1 MDLLTL
7 ARLCGPWVDPAV
19 TVRLIAIESA
29 ARPFVVH
36 DNTAHR
42 SFEARSAQAAAL
54 LARRLLDAHH
64 GVDVGLMQINA
75 NAWLLPARVALA
87 RALEPC
93 TNIRIGTTILSA
105 NYALAQRSA
114 RSPQAALEGAL
125 SLYHRGRLGD
135 QRYVSAVLNGRP
147 VGGAPPLR
155 QTQFLRDRAQQAPL
169 TFTPLRLAKPSGNP
183 AELARP
189 MSGPAVP
196 KPAGVS
202 PAGAAV
208 DPPQHRAGAVRWGE
222 RQNAKSRR

>member
-7 ARLCGPWVDPAV
+7 ARICGPWVDPEI

-29 ARPFVVH
+29 AHPFVVH
-36 DNTAHR
+36 DNTARR
-42 SFEARSAQAAAL
+42 SYETGSARAAAA

-75 NAWLLPARVALA
+75 NAWLVPARVALE
-87 RALEPC
+87 RAIEPC

-114 RSPQAALEGAL
+114 GSAQGALEGAL

-135 QRYVSAVLNGRP
+135 ERYVAAVLYGRRIAGTP
-147 VGGAPPLR
+147 TLR
-155 QTQFLRDRAQQAPL
+155 KGQILRDRAEHAPL
-169 TFTPLRLAKPSGNP
+169 EFTRFPLAKPSGNTRDTVP
-183 AELARP
+183 LP
-189 MSGPAVP
+189 SGPAVP

-208 DPPQHRAGAVRWGE
+208 DPPQHRAGAGGWGARE
-222 RQNAKSRR
+222 NAKRRR